1 MSNFLFILLLFLIG
15 CSNNTISS
23 KKIFIADLK
32 NNKKEYDESLVNREN
47 GMHRIFGMNE
57 KDSTFGIVLVH
68 GYYPETWK
76 EKGLE
81 WVNPI
86 FELSKVNVPLWFF
99 KYDWENCPENSAD
112 SLYFELKNMI
122 SNNSHLDSLWVLG
135 HSLGGVV
142 TSLFAENWTDDLPIS
157 VHSIAAPLTGMKKFK
172 DNHCRLTEKE
182 TYTIRDQIKYSQW
195 KTVKEQDGAFKQ
207 LEFDPQN
214 ALIKGGKVI
223 TLPGTWKDN
232 RLGHNKSILWVCEK
246 ITKEIT

>member
-1 MSNFLFILLLFLIG
+1 MSNFLFILLLFLNG

-23 KKIFIADLK
+23 KKIFIAELK

-142 TSLFAENWTDDLPIS
+142 TSLFAESWTDNLPVT
-157 VHSIAAPLTGMKKFK
+157 VHSIAAPLTGMKRFK
-172 DNHCRLTEKE
+172 NNHCRGAEKKVYAISNE
-182 TYTIRDQIKYSQW
+182 IRYTQW
-195 KTVKEQDGAFKQ
+195 KTVKEQDGAFKH

-214 ALIKGGKVI
+214 VLVKGGKII
-223 TLPGTWKDN
+223 TLPETWNDS
-232 RLGHNKSILWVCEK
+232 RLGHNKSIQWVCE
-246 ITKEIT
+246 EITGEIR